1 MNRRTETEGGSE
13 ARIGG
18 GKIQLITK
26 LIMIIVMIIF
36 DLIVLLF
43 REYFPIPQGYKNRFC
58 QPGILIIRVGDDYFE
73 AVTNYPGAITSVRVA
88 TTLAP
93 PPPFFLSCHFHVT
106 SFCRFM
112 YYSPPALA
120 LRPSIHPVSDQSR

>member
-1 MNRRTETEGGSE
+1 MNKRTETEGGSE

-43 REYFPIPQGYKNRFC
+43 RELPY
-58 QPGILIIRVGDDYFE
+58 
-73 AVTNYPGAITSVRVA
+73 ITG
-88 TTLAP
+88 L
-93 PPPFFLSCHFHVT
+93 
-106 SFCRFM
+106 
-112 YYSPPALA
+112 
-120 LRPSIHPVSDQSR
+120 QE